1 MRYETANDANSR
13 LANTLVSL
21 KTGEPFYI
29 VGCGT
34 ATSAVGK
41 NLVTKKKETRSLDE
55 VNLVPVKLG
64 YVFTGETVAY
74 VMRKPTRKYQQGLNR
89 HNIVVSTLK
98 KGEGEKAPRPR
109 YEFDLAG
116 QEICQTILG
125 KYPDVGTAFQ
135 KVRSGER
142 EAMAFSREW
151 AVGTDGVDTIVY
163 HKASVVGFV
172 TNTSVKLLP
181 EYAFLKESLEESF
194 HEKVPV

>member
-29 VGCGT
+29 MGCET

-98 KGEGEKAPRPR
+98 KDEGEGRPRPR

-135 KVRSGER
+135 KVRSGEK

-151 AVGTDGVDTIVY
+151 AVGTDGVDIIVY